1 MPKVSGIIYLN
12 LHTQLQQW
20 LDLLIMDTG
29 KKVLVSIIQEYI
41 S

>member
-29 KKVLVSIIQEYI
+29 KMY
-41 S
+41 